1 MYDPI
6 PTACDLL
13 DFMERG
19 SSRTLLLQDVVQL
32 IDIGRIHILFDDEV
46 FKTELFLNYKETVV
60 NFCSTSVNT
69 VSQSLKDVVPYLPS
83 KLTNLHSDINGH
95 QNTSMDFLCFNF
107 FQINNN
113 VVTVKND
120 VARPKNV
127 SDMQKNQ
134 SLLKV

>member
-1 MYDPI
+1 
-6 PTACDLL
+6 
-13 DFMERG
+13 MERG